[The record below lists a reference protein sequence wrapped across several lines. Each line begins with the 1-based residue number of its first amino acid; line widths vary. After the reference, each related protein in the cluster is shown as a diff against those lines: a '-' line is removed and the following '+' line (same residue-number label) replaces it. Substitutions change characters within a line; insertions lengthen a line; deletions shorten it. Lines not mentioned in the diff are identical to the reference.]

1 MKRLLLLGVTAA
13 ATALV
18 VRLWPDI
25 SRYLRIREM

>member
-13 ATALV
+13 AAALA